1 METVIPIVDGDCRL
15 LEQFLTQGEA
25 NRLLDELLENAAWQQ
40 PEITLYGRKV
50 KSPRLAAW
58 YGDPQAVYRYS
69 GLVNRPSPWLS
80 SLLELRYRLEAFIG
94 CRFNSVLMNQ
104 YRDGADSM
112 GWHAD
117 DEPELGPDPV
127 IASVSL
133 GSSRHFLM
141 KHRKHRAEPSVKLS
155 LHHGSLLIMGG
166 TTQQHWKHSISK
178 TKSAV
183 GKRINLTYRLIRG
196 DELGAK

>member
-25 NRLLDELLENAAWQQ
+25 NRLLDDLLENAEWQQ

-58 YGDPQAVYRYS
+58 YGEPEAVYRYS
-69 GLVNRPSPWLS
+69 GLVNQPLPWLE

-94 CRFNSVLMNQ
+94 CRFNSVLLNQ
-104 YRDGADSM
+104 YRDGTDSM

-141 KHRKHRAEPSVKLS
+141 KHQKNRAETSLKLP

-166 TTQQHWKHSISK
+166 VTQQHWKHSISK
-178 TKSAV
+178 TRSAV
-183 GKRINLTYRLIRG
+183 DKRINLTYRFIRR
-196 DELGAK
+196 DKPGA

>member
-25 NRLLDELLENAAWQQ
+25 NRLLDDLLENAAWQQ

-58 YGDPQAVYRYS
+58 YGEPEAVYRYS
-69 GLVNRPSPWLS
+69 GLVNQPLPWLE
-80 SLLELRYRLEAFIG
+80 SLLELRYRLEAFID
-94 CRFNSVLMNQ
+94 CRFNSVLLNQ

-117 DEPELGPDPV
+117 DEPELGSDPV

-141 KHRKHRAEPSVKLS
+141 KHRSNRAETSLKLP

-166 TTQQHWKHSISK
+166 VTQQHWKHSISK
-178 TKSAV
+178 TRSEV
-183 GKRINLTYRLIRG
+183 DKRINLTYRFIRR
-196 DELGAK
+196 DKPGA